1 MDEIDQI
8 VINLNEGNLA
18 LLYIAMSFLTFG
30 VALDISIDD
39 FKEIFSQPKKV
50 ILGLFSQWV
59 ILPLFTIALIYFWNP
74 HPSIALGLA
83 LIAACPGGNVSN
95 YATHLSK
102 GNAALSVTM
111 TSIVTLMAL
120 VTTPLIFSI
129 IANLFAST
137 SALLA
142 QIILDEK
149 EIIRT
154 IIQLILVPLGIG
166 LWLNHNQP
174 ALSKKIK
181 KPVRTV
187 SMIIFIGIIAGALIS
202 NIQNIMNHLHLVLM
216 LVIVHNVGAYI
227 LGYYFGKINNLPEPD
242 CRSLAIETG
251 IQNAGLG
258 LIIIFG
264 FFKGLGGM
272 TLVAAWWGV
281 WDLISVLIL
290 SLWWNRR

>member
-1 MDEIDQI
+1 MSEIDQI
-8 VINLNEGNLA
+8 VINLNEANLA
-18 LLYIAMSFLTFG
+18 VLYIAMSFLTFG
-30 VALDISIDD
+30 VALDISIND

-50 ILGLFSQWV
+50 ILGLFSQWI

-102 GNAALSVTM
+102 GNAALSVTL
-111 TSIVTLMAL
+111 TSIVTLIAL
-120 VTTPLIFSI
+120 ITTPLIFSI
-129 IANLFAST
+129 IANLFSGTAE
-137 SALLA
+137 LLS
-142 QIILDEK
+142 QITLDEK

-154 IIQLILVPLGIG
+154 IVQLILLPLGLG
-166 LWLNHNQP
+166 LWLNHKQP
-174 ALSKKIK
+174 AFSKKIR
-181 KPVRTV
+181 KPVRVV

-202 NIQNIMNHLHLVLM
+202 NIQNIINYLHLVLM
-216 LVIVHNVGAYI
+216 LVVIHNVGAYI
-227 LGYYFGKINNLPEPD
+227 LGYYFGKANNLPEQD
-242 CRSLAIETG
+242 CRTFAIETG
-251 IQNAGLG
+251 IQNGGLG

-272 TLVAAWWGV
+272 ALVAAWWGV

-290 SLWWNRR
+290 ALWWNRR